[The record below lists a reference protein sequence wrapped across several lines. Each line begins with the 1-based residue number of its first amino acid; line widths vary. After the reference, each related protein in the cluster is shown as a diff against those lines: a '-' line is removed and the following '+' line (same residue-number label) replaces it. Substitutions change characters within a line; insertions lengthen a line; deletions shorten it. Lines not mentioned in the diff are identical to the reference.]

1 MSDVGRERRSQWT
14 GTSPASR
21 RASRLNPE
29 GHQLE
34 TEKESHRSSNPSGLS
49 PVPDYLAA
57 YWEALTR
64 MGEHDEVAV
73 QRGIYERITGV
84 DLS

>member
-1 MSDVGRERRSQWT
+1 MIAERKADD
-14 GTSPASR
+14 SPGSGQR
-21 RASRLNPE
+21 PCVERSRLNPE